1 MMAYILIK
9 IDYKL
14 LTDDF
19 DVTSKH
25 LSHVSKSQTLPSTL
39 IDVCGELNIY
49 ISILGDLLYQSVWL
63 QQLSS
68 FGPKPAYSKAYTR
81 VTRVESN
88 TGTYQGWENSISNH
102 LNWPLVIRVYYET

>member
-1 MMAYILIK
+1 MCPYDGLILIK

-14 LTDDF
+14 LKDDS

-39 IDVCGELNIY
+39 IDVCDELNTY
-49 ISILGDLLYQSVWL
+49 IIILGDLLYQSLWL

-68 FGPKPAYSKAYTR
+68 FGPKPAYSKAHTR

-88 TGTYQGWENSISNH
+88 PGKYQSWENDISNH
-102 LNWPLVIRVYYET
+102 LWL